1 MFTARRAEEERDS
14 RIRDLRTL
22 ARRERGKEPVVSMIV
37 ARGFVRW
44 VAENDGDGRRES
56 STDARRWSEIYV
68 VVLALYRDGH

>member
-1 MFTARRAEEERDS
+1 
-14 RIRDLRTL
+14 
-22 ARRERGKEPVVSMIV
+22 MIV